1 MWKNVGITSQILLRV
16 ETFYLKNV
24 IQTVV
29 TLKQTVRYMDIIIGM
44 RNMMNCNRHDKVDFK
59 QI

>member
-1 MWKNVGITSQILLRV
+1 MTSQILLRV
-16 ETFYLKNV
+16 ETFYPKNV

-44 RNMMNCNRHDKVDFK
+44 PNMMNCNRHDKVDFK
-59 QI
+59 QIQEVKLK